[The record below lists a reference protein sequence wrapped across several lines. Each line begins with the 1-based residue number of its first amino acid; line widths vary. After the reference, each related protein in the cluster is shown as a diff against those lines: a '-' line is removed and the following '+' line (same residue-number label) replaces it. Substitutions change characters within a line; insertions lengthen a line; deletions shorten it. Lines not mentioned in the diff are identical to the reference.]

1 MIDTVR
7 INIKAGDG
15 GNGCVSFL
23 RLKYQPRG
31 GPDGGDGGDG
41 GSAYIV
47 GDASLNTLL
56 HLKYNSTFY
65 LQRGGHGK
73 GKNQRGAN
81 GRDTEIRVPI
91 GTVVWRLNRDGSK
104 DFLADIV
111 SAHPTPVAQG
121 GAGGWGNARF
131 VSPTNQEPMLAQSG
145 GKGDYSVLWLELKL
159 LADVGLLAKPN
170 AGKSTLISRC
180 SAARPK
186 IADYPFTTI
195 EPALG
200 VVSHAGQDFV
210 MMEVPG
216 LLEGAHRGVGLGHQF
231 LRHAERAR
239 VYVHL
244 IDGLSDDPAGDYRML
259 NAELR
264 EFSPM
269 LAAKPQVIAV
279 TKLDTTETRDLRDV
293 IEEELRRAI
302 AQDAIAA
309 GAVAGN
315 AAAPYAAAADAAADA
330 ASAPV
335 HFISAVS
342 GDGIDALL
350 GRLTGMLAELPR
362 DLPGADLDAPAG
374 TTAAARSRSAPPRR
388 PLGFYRDGP
397 VYVVESE
404 RLERLAARADMRDY
418 RVLLQLWREMTRL
431 GIAARLEAAGIEAG
445 DTIRIGS
452 AELEWF

>member
-7 INIKAGDG
+7 INIKAGNG
-15 GNGCVSFL
+15 GDGCVSFL

-41 GSAYIV
+41 GSAYIL
-47 GDASLNTLL
+47 GDDSLNTLL

-81 GRDTEIRVPI
+81 GKDTQIRVPI
-91 GTVVWRLNRDGSK
+91 GTVIWRMQRDGSQ
-104 DFLADIV
+104 DFVADIT
-111 SAHPTPVAQG
+111 SARPVLVAKG
-121 GAGGWGNARF
+121 GEGGFGNARL
-131 VSPTNQEPMLAQSG
+131 VSSTNQEPMLAQSG
-145 GKGDYSVLWLELKL
+145 GSGDYAVLWLELKL

-170 AGKSTLISRC
+170 AGKSTLIARC

-186 IADYPFTTI
+186 VADYPFTTI

-200 VVSHAGQDFV
+200 VVRYGEQDFV

-259 NAELR
+259 NRELR

-279 TKLDTTETRDLRDV
+279 SKLDTTETRELQDV
-293 IEEELRRAI
+293 IAAELRRAI
-302 AQDAIAA
+302 ADDANTNNAP
-309 GAVAGN
+309 GNGNPNGN
-315 AAAPYAAAADAAADA
+315 AGDTPI
-330 ASAPV
+330 

-350 GRLTGMLAELPR
+350 GRLTGMLGELPR
-362 DLPGADLDAPAG
+362 PEDEYDADGHDVI
-374 TTAAARSRSAPPRR
+374 AARPAARERR
-388 PLGFYRDGP
+388 PLGFYRDGAI
-397 VYVVESE
+397 YVVESE
-404 RLERLAARADMRDY
+404 RLERLTARADMRDY
-418 RVLLQLWREMTRL
+418 RVLLQIWREMTRL
-431 GIAARLEAAGIEAG
+431 GIAAQLEEAGIEAG
-445 DTIRIGS
+445 DTIRIGK

>member
-7 INIKAGDG
+7 INVKAGDG
-15 GNGCVSFL
+15 GDGCVSFL

-31 GPDGGDGGDG
+31 GPDGGDGGGG

-47 GDASLNTLL
+47 GDASINTLL

-65 LQRGGHGK
+65 LRRGAHGK

-81 GRDTEIRVPI
+81 GKDTEIRVPL
-91 GTVVWRLNRDGSK
+91 GTVVWRMRRDGSR
-104 DFLADIV
+104 DFLADIT
-111 SAHPTPVAQG
+111 SEQPALVARG
-121 GAGGWGNARF
+121 GEGGWGNARF
-131 VSPTNQEPMLAQSG
+131 VSATNQEPMLAQSG
-145 GKGDYSVLWLELKL
+145 SKGEYSVLWLELKL

-170 AGKSTLISRC
+170 AGKSTLIARC

-186 IADYPFTTI
+186 VADYPFTTV

-200 VVSHAGQDFV
+200 VVTHGGQDFV
-210 MMEVPG
+210 MMEIPG

-239 VYVHL
+239 LYVHL
-244 IDGLSDDPAGDYRML
+244 IDGLSADPAGDYLML
-259 NAELR
+259 NRELR

-269 LAAKPQVIAV
+269 LAAKPQVVAV
-279 TKLDTTETRDLRDV
+279 SKLDTTDTRELRDV
-293 IEEELRRAI
+293 IADELRR
-302 AQDAIAA
+302 
-309 GAVAGN
+309 VME
-315 AAAPYAAAADAAADA
+315 PADA
-330 ASAPV
+330 PI

-342 GDGIDALL
+342 GEGVDRLL
-350 GRLTGMLAELPR
+350 GELVGILSNAP
-362 DLPGADLDAPAG
+362 LPGRDEPEWDVAAAAPAP
-374 TTAAARSRSAPPRR
+374 AARR
-388 PLGFYRDGP
+388 PLGFYRDGE

-404 RLERLAARADMRDY
+404 RLERLTARADMRDY

-431 GIAARLEAAGIEAG
+431 GIARRLEEAGITAG
-445 DTIRIGS
+445 DTIRIGN

>member
-7 INIKAGDG
+7 INVKAGDG

-41 GSAYIV
+41 GDAYIV
-47 GDASLNTLL
+47 GDNSINTLL
-56 HLKYNSTFY
+56 HLKFNSTFY
-65 LQRGGHGK
+65 LQRGSHGK
-73 GKNQRGAN
+73 GKDQRGSN
-81 GRDTEIRVPI
+81 GKDTTIPVPL
-91 GTVVWRLNRDGSK
+91 GTVLWHLNRDGSK
-104 DFLADIV
+104 DFIADIV
-111 SAHPTPVAQG
+111 DDTPLLIAKG
-121 GAGGWGNARF
+121 GDGGWGNARF
-131 VSPTNQEPMLAQSG
+131 VSPTNQEPMLSQSG
-145 GKGDYSVLWLELKL
+145 GKGEFIVLWLELKL

-186 IADYPFTTI
+186 VADYPFTTI
-195 EPALG
+195 EPVLG
-200 VVSHAGQDFV
+200 VVTHSGQDFV

-244 IDGLSDDPAGDYRML
+244 IDGLSDDPVGDYRML
-259 NAELR
+259 NQELR

-269 LAAKPQVIAV
+269 LAAKPQVVAV
-279 TKLDTTETRDLRDV
+279 SKLDTTETRELQDV
-293 IEEELRRAI
+293 IEEELRRAMSEEPE
-302 AQDAIAA
+302 ALNFG
-309 GAVAGN
+309 GA
-315 AAAPYAAAADAAADA
+315 D
-330 ASAPV
+330 SHI

-342 GDGIDALL
+342 GEGVDGLMSQLVTLL
-350 GRLTGMLAELPR
+350 S
-362 DLPGADLDAPAG
+362 DLPKPGLDENDDEGESVEVEVETPAVQTG
-374 TTAAARSRSAPPRR
+374 RQRLP
-388 PLGFYRDGP
+388 PLGFYMDGD
-397 VYVVESE
+397 VFVVESE
-404 RLERLAARADMRDY
+404 RLERLTARADMRDY

-431 GIAARLEAAGIEAG
+431 GIARRLENAGIEAG
-445 DTIRIGS
+445 NTIRIGK

>member
-7 INIKAGDG
+7 INVKAGNGGDG
-15 GNGCVSFL
+15 CISFL

-47 GDASLNTLL
+47 GDDSINTML
-56 HLKYNSTFY
+56 HLKFNSTFY
-65 LQRGGHGK
+65 LDRGTHGK

-81 GRDTEIRVPI
+81 GKDRHIPVPL
-91 GTVVWRLNRDGSK
+91 GTVVWRMNRDGSK
-104 DFLADIV
+104 DFLADIT
-111 SAHPTPVAQG
+111 SDQPVLIAKG
-121 GAGGWGNARF
+121 GEGGWGNARF
-131 VSPTNQEPMLAQSG
+131 VSSTNQEPMLSESG
-145 GKGDYSVLWLELKL
+145 KKGDYSVLWLELKL

-186 IADYPFTTI
+186 VADYPFTTV
-195 EPALG
+195 EPVLG
-200 VVSHAGQDFV
+200 VVTYGGQDFV
-210 MMEVPG
+210 MMEIPG
-216 LLEGAHRGVGLGHQF
+216 LLEGAHRGIGLGHQF

-244 IDGLSDDPAGDYRML
+244 IDGQSDDPAGDFVML
-259 NAELR
+259 NRELR

-279 TKLDTTETRDLRDV
+279 SKLDTTETHELRDV
-293 IEEELRRAI
+293 IEEEIRKAI
-302 AQDAIAA
+302 GQIEDY
-309 GAVAGN
+309 
-315 AAAPYAAAADAAADA
+315 P
-330 ASAPV
+330 SAPEDTPI
-335 HFISAVS
+335 HFISSVS
-342 GDGIDALL
+342 GEGVDRLL
-350 GRLTGMLAELPR
+350 GRLAGMLAEAPKV
-362 DLPGADLDAPAG
+362 GLDESEWEDQQAVVIG
-374 TTAAARSRSAPPRR
+374 DNARSERP
-388 PLGFYRDGP
+388 PLGFYLDGD

-404 RLERLAARADMRDY
+404 RLERLTGRADMRDY
-418 RVLLQLWREMTRL
+418 RVMLQLWREMTRL
-431 GIAARLEAAGIEAG
+431 GIARRLQEAGIEPG

>member
-7 INIKAGDG
+7 INVKAGNG
-15 GNGCVSFL
+15 GDGCVSFL

-41 GSAYIV
+41 GSGFIV
-47 GDASLNTLL
+47 GDGSINTLL

-65 LQRGGHGK
+65 LERGGHGK

-81 GRDTEIRVPI
+81 GKDTIIRVPT
-91 GTVVWRLNRDGSK
+91 GTVVWRMHRDGSR
-104 DFLADIV
+104 DFVADVIDE
-111 SAHPTPVAQG
+111 TPLPIAKG
-121 GAGGWGNARF
+121 GDGGWGNARF
-131 VSPTNQEPMLAQSG
+131 VSSTNQEPMLSQSG
-145 GKGDYSVLWLELKL
+145 SKGEYSVLWLELKL

-180 SAARPK
+180 SAAKPRV
-186 IADYPFTTI
+186 ADYPFTTI
-195 EPALG
+195 EPVLG
-200 VVSHAGQDFV
+200 VVTHGGQDFV

-244 IDGLSDDPAGDYRML
+244 IDGLSDDPVGDYRML
-259 NAELR
+259 NQELY

-279 TKLDTTETRDLRDV
+279 SKLDTTETRELRDV
-293 IEEELRRAI
+293 IEEELRRALPE
-302 AQDAIAA
+302 
-309 GAVAGN
+309 GADEAT
-315 AAAPYAAAADAAADA
+315 PI
-330 ASAPV
+330 

-342 GDGIDALL
+342 GEGVDGLLGHLANILSELPKQSGIDDYGWGASD
-350 GRLTGMLAELPR
+350 GG
-362 DLPGADLDAPAG
+362 PGADGGADAAG
-374 TTAAARSRSAPPRR
+374 RRRLPPM
-388 PLGFYRDGP
+388 GFYRDGD

-404 RLERLAARADMRDY
+404 RLERLTVRADMRDY

-431 GIAARLEAAGIEAG
+431 GIARQLEEAGIEAG
-445 DTIRIGS
+445 DTIRIGN